1 MEDWHRHGLF
11 SQVAMQFRMAV
22 SGQLLAGDFVQWLLW
37 LRQRGA
43 QGLQM
48 IEADALGLDDRQCLG
63 GIVVGFSDSSEL
75 WADYPEP
82 TEAAVLEDGPAD
94 SPWAAELDCYWLQAG
109 PMTAPPL
116 MQVDWQALRSQAE
129 SALEEKMVYG
139 AVKLG
144 DGAAAPYMPT
154 LAGEWADWQ
163 RLPLVPFGASNTAGH
178 GLLSALHEKEAGFRN
193 YAHPK
198 NDSSDYWLLDEDARA
213 AWEAWHA
220 ELEVWRRRVEIALAN
235 ACVEKGIACESVPMV
250 QPTAEV
256 AELTEPATLVGK
268 RAVLP
273 GLMAV
278 AVLSL
283 LIVGAGYL
291 AWCFSAH

>member
-82 TEAAVLEDGPAD
+82 TVAAVLEDGPAD
-94 SPWAAELDCYWLQAG
+94 SPWAAELDCYWLQAE
-109 PMTAPPL
+109 PLAVPPF
-116 MQVDWQALRSQAE
+116 MPVDWSALRSQAE
-129 SALEEKMVYG
+129 FALKD
-139 AVKLG
+139 KLA
-144 DGAAAPYMPT
+144 DGAAAPYLPSS
-154 LAGEWADWQ
+154 AGGWADWQ
-163 RLPLVPFGASNTAGH
+163 RLPLVPFGASNAEGH
-178 GLLSALHEKEAGFRN
+178 RLLSALHEKAASFRS

-198 NDSSDYWLLDEDARA
+198 NDASDYWLLDEAARE

-235 ACVEKGIACESVPMV
+235 TRVEGGVVCALAPMAPPAV
-250 QPTAEV
+250 DAEK
-256 AELTEPATLVGK
+256 ATEPATPVGK
-268 RAVLP
+268 HAVLP
-273 GLMAV
+273 VLMVMAV
-278 AVLSL
+278 L
-283 LIVGAGYL
+283 LALTVGAGCL
-291 AWCFSAH
+291 VWRFPWP